1 MKKDKK
7 NWFKIQFKKHPY
19 LFTFI
24 IGWPILFFIVDE
36 FIDPLLSSRYEYV
49 LGIIFFSFP
58 LIIFFLW
65 LYKNKSKIKPF
76 FKRRKK
82 IFKPIL
88 YFLGSIGSLIVI
100 FVIVGIIATRGT
112 SNFIER
118 VKFEIIVLKANYGGS
133 PFYGVEQLDYD
144 FDNCSIEKKGFAT
157 WSMLG
162 EDFSDFEFRLLTQ
175 FLDYYEHDIL
185 KYKSND
191 NQTFN
196 HCLAT
201 RMLLKEAHHNKQI
214 AKEILAAYPPDLKD
228 FYEDPLNEE
237 VSILSKYTKILNEN
251 NLNNPALMYSYANH
265 YFSEGFANY
274 KPKGSEYIKQSA
286 EDGYLSSISDLIAFH
301 YDEKNFKV
309 SDCKTLLK
317 YNNIL
322 VEEKAFIP
330 YIITLWTYMGKRW
343 ESGLSKRIY
352 QCTNDKHDFSKAYSL
367 VKEIHHPRFQYWKAL
382 FILNGW
388 GGVKQ
393 DYNKAYEL
401 FSKTQGVEGIYHSLA
416 YLSYM
421 NFKGLGVPKNPKKG
435 LDFAIKLIGG
445 KYVSEDESFSIDESA
460 MLCEKKMYDFTI
472 PFVELET
479 DNEEEERKSQY
490 KKEIISCLKNSTA
503 EANLKL
509 VKDHIKFYMENFLKN
524 PDLLKTLNY
533 LGEAK

>member
-1 MKKDKK
+1 MKK

-19 LFTFI
+19 LFTFL
-24 IGWPILFFIVDE
+24 IGWPILFYIIDE
-36 FIDPLLSSRYEYV
+36 FIDPIVSDRFGYILL
-49 LGIIFFSFP
+49 IIFLSFP

-65 LYKNKSKIKPF
+65 FRKNKSKIKPF
-76 FKRRKK
+76 FKK
-82 IFKPIL
+82 IYKPIL
-88 YFLGSIGSLIVI
+88 YTLGGIGSLIVI
-100 FVIVGIIATRGT
+100 FVIVGIIATRGVG
-112 SNFIER
+112 NFIER
-118 VKFEIIVLKANYGGS
+118 VKFEIIVLKINYGES
-133 PFYGVEQLDYD
+133 PFYGAGQLDYD

-162 EDFSDFEFRLLTQ
+162 EDFSDFEFRLYTQ

-214 AKEILAAYPPDLKD
+214 AKEILAAYPPALKEL
-228 FYEDPLNEE
+228 FEDPLNEG

-265 YFSEGFANY
+265 YFSESYRNY
-274 KPKGSEYIKQSA
+274 KPKGLEYLKQSA
-286 EDGYLSSISDLIAFH
+286 EDGYLSSISDVIAFH
-301 YDEKNFKV
+301 SDEKNFKV
-309 SDCKTLLK
+309 PDCKTFLK

-330 YIITLWTYMGKRW
+330 YIITTWTYMGKRM
-343 ESGLSKRIY
+343 EGETSKRIY

-388 GGVKQ
+388 GDAKQ

-401 FSKTQGVEGIYHSLA
+401 FSKIQGIEGVTHSLA

-421 NFKGLGVPKNPKKG
+421 NFKGLGVPKNSKKG
-435 LDFAIKLIGG
+435 LDFAIKLIER
-445 KYVSEDESFSIDESA
+445 KRVSEDGSYPIGGPV
-460 MLCEKKMYDFTI
+460 MLCGKKMYDFKI
-472 PFVELET
+472 PFVEPET
-479 DNEEEERKSQY
+479 DIEEEKRKSQY

-503 EANLKL
+503 EANLKSI
-509 VKDHIKFYMENFLKN
+509 KDYIKFYMEDFFDN

-533 LGEAK
+533 LGEPQ

>member
-1 MKKDKK
+1 MKKKPK
-7 NWFKIQFKKHPY
+7 GKQNWFKTQFKKHPY
-19 LFTFI
+19 LYTFV
-24 IGWPILFFIVDE
+24 IGWPILFYIIGE
-36 FIDPLLSSRYEYV
+36 FIDPIVSYRFDYV
-49 LGIIFFSFP
+49 LLIIFLSFP
-58 LIIFFLW
+58 IIIFFLW
-65 LYKNKSKIKPF
+65 FRKNKSKIKPF
-76 FKRRKK
+76 YKRNKK
-82 IFKPIL
+82 IFNRI
-88 YFLGSIGSLIVI
+88 YFYLGSVFSLIPI
-100 FVIVGIIATRGT
+100 ACIVGIIATGGVN
-112 SNFIER
+112 NFIER
-118 VKFEIIVLKANYGGS
+118 VKFEIIVLKINYEEHH
-133 PFYGVEQLDYD
+133 PYYMAPLKDLNYDYD
-144 FDNCSIEKKGFAT
+144 HCSITKKGFAT
-157 WSMLG
+157 NSILG
-162 EDFSDFEFRLLTQ
+162 EDFADFEFRVVTQ

-191 NQTFN
+191 NQIFN

-214 AKEILAAYPPDLKD
+214 AKEILAAYSPYLKE

-265 YFSEGFANY
+265 YFREGFANY
-274 KPKGSEYIKQSA
+274 KPKGLEYIKQSA
-286 EDGYLSSISDLIAFH
+286 EDGYLSSIFDLIVFRYD

-309 SDCKTLLK
+309 PDCKTFLK

-330 YIITLWTYMGKRW
+330 YIITFWTYMGKRS
-343 ESGLSKRIY
+343 ESGLGKRIY
-352 QCTNDKHDFSKAYSL
+352 QCTNDKHDFAKAYSL
-367 VKEIHHPRFQYWKAL
+367 VNEIHQPRFQYWKAL

-388 GGVKQ
+388 GDIKQ

-401 FSKTQGVEGIYHSLA
+401 FSKTQGIEGVYHSLA

-435 LDFAIKLIGG
+435 LDFAIKLIER
-445 KYVSEDESFSIDESA
+445 KYVSEDEPFSIDEA
-460 MLCEKKMYDFTI
+460 AVLCEK
-472 PFVELET
+472 
-479 DNEEEERKSQY
+479 NQY

-509 VKDHIKFYMENFLKN
+509 IKDHIKVYMENFFKN
-524 PDLLKTLNY
+524 PNLLKTLNY

>member
-1 MKKDKK
+1 MKKITKNKK

-19 LFTFI
+19 IYSVL
-24 IGWPILFFIVDE
+24 IGWIIIISLVFIFDHIATFFDE
-36 FIDPLLSSRYEYV
+36 FFL
-49 LGIIFFSFP
+49 IIFVLLP
-58 LIIFFLW
+58 PIIFFLW
-65 LYKNKSKIKPF
+65 LRKNKSKIKPF
-76 FKRRKK
+76 FKRSKK

-88 YFLGSIGSLIVI
+88 YFLGSIASLIVI
-100 FVIVGIIATRGT
+100 FVIVGIIATRGVG
-112 SNFIER
+112 NFIER
-118 VKFEIIVLKANYGGS
+118 VKFETIVLKLNYGEHS
-133 PFYGVEQLDYD
+133 YYMAPQKNPNYDYD
-144 FDNCSIEKKGFAT
+144 YCSIEKKGFANI
-157 WSMLG
+157 SVLG
-162 EDFSDFEFRLLTQ
+162 EDFADFEFRLLTQ

-191 NQTFN
+191 NQAFN

-201 RMLLKEAHHNKQI
+201 RILLKEAHHNKQI
-214 AKEILAAYPPDLKD
+214 AKEILAAYSPYLKE

-265 YFSEGFANY
+265 YFREGFANY
-274 KPKGSEYIKQSA
+274 KPKGLEYIKQSA
-286 EDGYLSSISDLIAFH
+286 EDGYLSSIFDLIVFRYD

-309 SDCKTLLK
+309 PDCKTFLK

-330 YIITLWTYMGKRW
+330 YIITFWTYMGKRS
-343 ESGLSKRIY
+343 ESGLGKRIY
-352 QCTNDKHDFSKAYSL
+352 QCTNDKHDFAKAYSL
-367 VKEIHHPRFQYWKAL
+367 VNEIHQPRFQYWKAL

-388 GGVKQ
+388 GDIKQ

-401 FSKTQGVEGIYHSLA
+401 FSKTQGIEGVYHSLA

-435 LDFAIKLIGG
+435 LDFAIKLIER
-445 KYVSEDESFSIDESA
+445 KYVSEDEPFSIDEA
-460 MLCEKKMYDFTI
+460 AVLCEK
-472 PFVELET
+472 
-479 DNEEEERKSQY
+479 NQY

-509 VKDHIKFYMENFLKN
+509 IKDHIKVYMENFFKN
-524 PDLLKTLNY
+524 PNLLKTLNY

>member
-1 MKKDKK
+1 MKKKPK
-7 NWFKIQFKKHPY
+7 GKQNWFKTQFKKHPY
-19 LFTFI
+19 LYTFV
-24 IGWPILFFIVDE
+24 IGWPILFYIIDE
-36 FIDPLLSSRYEYV
+36 FINPIVSNRFGYILL
-49 LGIIFFSFP
+49 IIFLSFP
-58 LIIFFLW
+58 VIIFFLW
-65 LYKNKSKIKPF
+65 FRKNKSKIKPF
-76 FKRRKK
+76 FKR
-82 IFKPIL
+82 IYKPIL

-100 FVIVGIIATRGT
+100 FLIVGIIATRGT

-118 VKFEIIVLKANYGGS
+118 VKFEIIVLKANYGES

-157 WSMLG
+157 WGMLG
-162 EDFSDFEFRLLTQ
+162 EDFADFEFRVVTQ

-191 NQTFN
+191 NQIFN

-214 AKEILAAYPPDLKD
+214 AKEILAAYPPELRD
-228 FYEDPLNEE
+228 FYEDPLNKG
-237 VSILSKYTKILNEN
+237 VSILSKYTKILDEN
-251 NLNNPALMYSYANH
+251 NLNNPALMYSYAYN
-265 YFSEGFANY
+265 YYLDEGVNNY
-274 KPKGSEYIKQSA
+274 KPKGLEYFKQSA
-286 EDGYLSSISDLIAFH
+286 EDGYLPSVSELISFH
-301 YDEKNFKV
+301 YSAEKNFKV
-309 SDCKTLLK
+309 LDCKTLLK

-330 YIITLWTYMGKRW
+330 YIITFWTYMGKRW

-388 GGVKQ
+388 GDAKQ

-401 FSKTQGVEGIYHSLA
+401 FSKTQTQGVVPSLA

-435 LDFAIKLIGG
+435 LDFAIKLIEG
-445 KYVSEDESFSIDESA
+445 KYVSEDGS
-460 MLCEKKMYDFTI
+460 L
-472 PFVELET
+472 
-479 DNEEEERKSQY
+479 
-490 KKEIISCLKNSTA
+490 
-503 EANLKL
+503 EANQKSIKDYIKL
-509 VKDHIKFYMENFLKN
+509 YMENFFKN

-533 LGEAK
+533 LGEPK